1 MTIGIGETPARA
13 RQTGGR
19 RVRYA
24 RVGVPALVWFPAAA
38 LTVLSLIPLLYLVVR
53 ALEGGEDTLATL
65 WRDRT
70 LVLIQ
75 NTILLALAVTA
86 SAAVLSLPLAWLT
99 TCTDLPGRRMWSVLA
114 ALPIAIPSY
123 VGAFTAVA
131 AFGPRGALQS
141 LLQPLFGIERLPEI
155 YGFSGAWLVLTLY
168 TYPYIYLSL
177 RGVIGSLDPAL
188 EEAARSLGHGPWST
202 FFRIT
207 LPQLRPAMT
216 SGALLTALYVLS
228 DFGAVSL
235 LNFDAFTRVIYNQY
249 RLAFDRSAAAGLAL
263 ILAGLT
269 IVIVTA
275 ERMSRGP
282 QRYHRSSAG
291 TARPRRQVRLG
302 RWKLVGLAYCGG
314 LALLTLG
321 TPLAVIG
328 YWLVQALQTGNPLA
342 LTWRAAWHS
351 ASVSLLAAALAVVA
365 AFPIAVLLVRYTGWL
380 SRTVEVPLWIGYA
393 LPGIVTALALVS
405 FGARYLTPLYQT
417 LAMLLLAYLIRFLPE
432 AVGSLRA
439 SLLQV
444 SPHLEEAGRS
454 LGHPPLRV
462 WLRVTAPLLWPGI
475 ASGGTLVFLTTIKEL
490 PVTLLLS
497 PIGYDTLATEVWNAT
512 RELFWSH
519 AALPALVLFLVA
531 ALPMGILTW
540 RQQPAEQRRSAA
552 ASDRKH
558 TGEPETSTW

>member
-1 MTIGIGETPARA
+1 
-13 RQTGGR
+13 
-19 RVRYA
+19 
-24 RVGVPALVWFPAAA
+24 VPALVWIPAAA
-38 LTVLSLIPLLYLVVR
+38 LTAVSLVPLLYLLVR
-53 ALEGGEDTLATL
+53 ALGGGEDTLAAL
-65 WRDRT
+65 WRGRT

-75 NTILLALAVTA
+75 NTLLLALAVTA
-86 SAAVLSLPLAWLT
+86 SAAIISLPLAWLT
-99 TCTDLPGRRMWSVLA
+99 ARTDLPARRLWSVLA
-114 ALPIAIPSY
+114 ALPIAVPSY
-123 VGAFTAVA
+123 VGAFTAIA

-141 LLQPLFGIERLPEI
+141 LLQPLLGIERLPEI
-155 YGFSGAWLVLTLY
+155 YGFAGAWLVLTLY
-168 TYPYIYLSL
+168 TYPYIYLPL

-188 EEAARSLGHGPWST
+188 EEAARSLGHGPWSA
-202 FFRIT
+202 FLRVT

-249 RLAFDRSAAAGLAL
+249 RLAFDRSGAAGLAL

-269 IVIVTA
+269 IIIVTV
-275 ERMSRGP
+275 ERVSRGP

-291 TARPRRQVRLG
+291 ATRPLRRVRLG
-302 RWKLVGLAYCGG
+302 RWTPIGLAYCGG

-365 AFPIAVLLVRYTGWL
+365 AFPVAVLLVRYTGWL

-454 LGHPPLRV
+454 LGHPPLWV

-519 AALPALVLFLVA
+519 AALPALSLFLVA
-531 ALPMGILTW
+531 AIPMAILTW
-540 RQQPAEQRRSAA
+540 RQQPAEHRSSTVM
-552 ASDRKH
+552 SDKEQ
-558 TGEPETSTW
+558 TG

>member
-1 MTIGIGETPARA
+1 M
-13 RQTGGR
+13 
-19 RVRYA
+19 
-24 RVGVPALVWFPAAA
+24 GVPALVWIPAAA
-38 LTVLSLIPLLYLVVR
+38 LTAASLIPLLYLFVR
-53 ALEGGEDTLATL
+53 ALGGGESTLATL
-65 WRDRT
+65 WRERT

-75 NTILLALAVTA
+75 NTLLLAAAVTA
-86 SAAVLSLPLAWLT
+86 SAATISLPLAWLT
-99 TCTDLPGRRMWSVLA
+99 TRTDLPARRLWSVLA
-114 ALPIAIPSY
+114 ALPIAVPSY
-123 VGAFTAVA
+123 VGAFTAIA
-131 AFGPRGALQS
+131 AFGPRGALQG
-141 LLQPLFGIERLPEI
+141 LLQTLFGIERLPEI
-155 YGFSGAWLVLTLY
+155 YGFIGAWLVLTLY
-168 TYPYIYLSL
+168 MYPYIYLPL

-202 FFRIT
+202 FLRVT

-249 RLAFDRSAAAGLAL
+249 RLAFDRSGAAGLAL
-263 ILAGLT
+263 VLAALT
-269 IVIVTA
+269 IIIVTV
-275 ERMSRGP
+275 ERVSRGP

-291 TARPRRQVRLG
+291 AARPLRRVRLG
-302 RWKLVGLAYCGG
+302 RWTPIGLAYCGG

-328 YWLVQALQTGNPLA
+328 YWLVQALRTGNPLTV
-342 LTWRAAWHS
+342 TWRAAWHS

-365 AFPIAVLLVRYTGWL
+365 AFPIAVLLVRYSGWL

-417 LAMLLLAYLIRFLPE
+417 LAMLVLAYLIRFLPE

-439 SLLQV
+439 SLLLV
-444 SPHLEEAGRS
+444 SPRLEEAGRS
-454 LGHPPLRV
+454 LGHPPFRV

-519 AALPALVLFLVA
+519 AALPALSLFLVA
-531 ALPMGILTW
+531 ALPMAILTW
-540 RQQPAEQRRSAA
+540 RQYPAEHASAA
-552 ASDRKH
+552 AIDRERARSE
-558 TGEPETSTW
+558 GLSTW

>member
-1 MTIGIGETPARA
+1 M
-13 RQTGGR
+13 
-19 RVRYA
+19 RYA
-24 RVGVPALVWFPAAA
+24 RMGVPALVWIPAAT
-38 LTVLSLIPLLYLVVR
+38 LTVVSLIPLLYLVVR
-53 ALEGGEDTLATL
+53 ALGGGEDTLATL
-65 WRDRT
+65 WRGRT

-75 NTILLALAVTA
+75 NTMLLALAVTA
-86 SAAVLSLPLAWLT
+86 SAAVISLPLAWLT
-99 TCTDLPGRRMWSVLA
+99 MRTDLPGRRLWSVLV

-131 AFGPRGALQS
+131 AFGPRGALQN

-275 ERMSRGP
+275 ERVSRGP

-291 TARPRRQVRLG
+291 TARPHRQVRLG

-314 LALLTLG
+314 LTLLTLG
-321 TPLAVIG
+321 TPLAVIS
-328 YWLVQALQTGNPLA
+328 YWLFQALQTGNPLA

-351 ASVSLLAAALAVVA
+351 ASVSLLAAALAVAA

-540 RQQPAEQRRSAA
+540 RQQPAEQRGSAE
-552 ASDRKH
+552 ASDRKR
-558 TGEPETSTW
+558 GGVPGTSTW